1 MLQICAGGAAQDIRG
16 GCGAE
21 PERGRVLDHLVV
33 LPADQLPV
41 DRPRQHRL
49 QGRVGVGFAH
59 GRTIEPLRVN
69 ALEPRQQ
76 LKAKQAAEG
85 KGNIALAMAV
95 DIGFLDCHFGAVPQ
109 HPLDHGGDLGGG
121 GGLQLRIDAGAA
133 PLDVPVDHDAAAAVA
148 DVPLGHQ
155 VLVPGTELLRVG
167 GTSRRA
173 LAPDADHSYGLIAE
187 CCPNQAIVCL
197 LRPAPKQEQGFARRR
212 TGRVQ
217 LGQRAALYC
226 RVSTADQSCARQERD
241 LTAFA
246 DRAGYEVVGVFKEIR
261 SGVRLDRAER
271 RKVMALAQARQIDAV
286 LVTEL
291 SRWGRSTTDLLATLK
306 ELEARR
312 VSVVA
317 LNGMTF
323 DLATPHGRMLATMLA
338 GIAECKRELIQERIR
353 SGIAAAKARGK
364 RLGRQPGQRPK
375 SDRLAPQVLAL
386 VAEGRSYCLI
396 GRELGLS
403 KNTVAEIVKR
413 RRATAAQ
420 TI

>member
-1 MLQICAGGAAQDIRG
+1 VHNGAHQPVEAIGRWRLDAERSAPFVCRDQQPVRSMLQRG
-16 GCGAE
+16 HLAVE
-21 PERGRVLDHLVV
+21 PVREGLGIVQRGL
-33 LPADQLPV
+33 
-41 DRPRQHRL
+41 
-49 QGRVGVGFAH
+49 
-59 GRTIEPLRVN
+59 
-69 ALEPRQQ
+69 
-76 LKAKQAAEG
+76 AKAEG
-85 KGNIALAMAV
+85 VA
-95 DIGFLDCHFGAVPQ
+95 
-109 HPLDHGGDLGGG
+109 DLGPVIRDGSAAPIVAAPGGG
-121 GGLQLRIDAGAA
+121 GDADLTGDDLDRCDRDFLRSAGK
-133 PLDVPVDHDAAAAVA
+133 P
-148 DVPLGHQ
+148 PLGLKHLEQ
-155 VLVPGTELLRVG
+155 HGEAQPRGAGLVPEQHAVERTQHPTLVDILTCPV
-167 GTSRRA
+167 
-173 LAPDADHSYGLIAE
+173 DHSYGLIAE
-187 CCPNQAIVCL
+187 YCPNQAIVCL
-197 LRPAPKQEQGFARRR
+197 LRPAPKQEQGFASRR

-226 RVSTADQSCARQERD
+226 RVSTADQSCARQERE

-246 DRAGYEVVGVFKEIR
+246 ARAGYEVVGTFKETG

-271 RKVMALAQARQIDAV
+271 RKVMALAQARRIDAV

-323 DLATPHGRMLATMLA
+323 DLATPHGRMMATMLA
-338 GIAECKRELIQERIR
+338 GIAEFERELIQERIR

-386 VAEGRSYCLI
+386 VAKGRSYRLI
-396 GRELGLS
+396 GREVGLS

-420 TI
+420 TT